1 MFLRVVVFNL
11 RQMYLIFHSVIYEM
25 ARQWAFTRVIESTQN
40 DLHKIHILR
49 GVDGEPR
56 ACGSNKFWCKACAAE
71 IIFAASLQSKTTF
84 P

>member
-1 MFLRVVVFNL
+1 MKWQANGL
-11 RQMYLIFHSVIYEM
+11 Y
-25 ARQWAFTRVIESTQN
+25 RVIESTQN